1 MQVLNHM
8 WRQYATARVGPQQLS
23 TKRSTPAVGFSRAD
37 RDSSKKVPC
46 PAPPRR
52 TAPAPKRCNPTPPPP
67 PPLLCHP
74 ALHDAE
80 RTSNGVIKRLSDLR
94 RAERR
99 RALARLA

>member
-46 PAPPRR
+46 QA
-52 TAPAPKRCNPTPPPP
+52 PPPP
-67 PPLLCHP
+67 PS
-74 ALHDAE
+74 AL
-80 RTSNGVIKRLSDLR
+80 SPRL
-94 RAERR
+94 ARR
-99 RALARLA
+99 RADLERSN

>member
-46 PAPPRR
+46 QA
-52 TAPAPKRCNPTPPPP
+52 PPP